1 MPAVTEVSFG
11 LIEIMCPVDD
21 VAAKNEFK
29 ANIENALVAGFVP
42 AGPMVILVVGET
54 DSRENPDRK
63 VPMMYYAFPVIQAQ
77 TAPITVATPGM
88 RVQ

>member
-1 MPAVTEVSFG
+1 MPTVTGVSFG
-11 LIEIMCPVDD
+11 LIEVICSVDD
-21 VAAKNEFK
+21 TETKKEFRVS
-29 ANIENALVAGFVP
+29 IENALSSGFVP

-63 VPMMYYAFPVIQAQ
+63 APMMYYAFPVIQAQ
-77 TAPITVATPGM
+77 MAPITVATPGM

>member
-1 MPAVTEVSFG
+1 MSAVTGVSFG

-21 VAAKNEFK
+21 AKAKKEFG
-29 ANIENALVAGFVP
+29 ANIETALAAGYVP
-42 AGPMVILVVGET
+42 AGPMSILVVGET
-54 DSRENPDRK
+54 DSRETPKHR

-77 TAPITVATPGM
+77 QAPITVAAPGM